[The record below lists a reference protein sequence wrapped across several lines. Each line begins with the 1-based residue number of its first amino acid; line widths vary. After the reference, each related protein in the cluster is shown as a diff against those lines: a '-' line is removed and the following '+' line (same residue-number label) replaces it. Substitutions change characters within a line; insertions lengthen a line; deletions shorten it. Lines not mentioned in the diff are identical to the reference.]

1 MSKDSPKKI
10 VDISFRK
17 DGRIYAFYTGN
28 FVLNKGDKV
37 IVEAIEGIELG
48 TVCSKPRLRDASMP
62 ARPIKKVFRL
72 ATAEDIKKKQKNE
85 RIESEAMQFCKEQI
99 EKKKVPMNL
108 IGVELSFDMSRL
120 TFFYISTIRVDFRE
134 LVKELVK
141 KFNTH
146 VEMKQIGAR
155 DLAGKL
161 GGIGHCG
168 RQLCCSLF
176 LSNFDPITIRMAK
189 DQDLSLN
196 PEKISGM
203 CGRLMCCLAFE
214 YDTYAEM
221 KKTIKAQ
228 RPKDKMNIN

>member
-17 DGRIYAFYTGN
+17 DGRIYEFYTGN

-37 IVEAIEGIELG
+37 IVEAIEGVEMG

-62 ARPIKKVFRL
+62 DRPIKKIFRL
-72 ATAEDIKKKQKNE
+72 ATAEDIEKKKKNE
-85 RIESEAMQFCKEQI
+85 RIEEEATQFCKEKI
-99 EKKKVPMNL
+99 ESKKIAMNL
-108 IGVELSFDMSRL
+108 IAVELSFDMSRL
-120 TFFYISTIRVDFRE
+120 TFFYISTVRVDFRE
-134 LVKELVK
+134 LVKELVQ

-146 VEMKQIGAR
+146 VEMKQIGTR
-155 DLAGKL
+155 DLAGML

-176 LSNFDPITIRMAK
+176 LSNFDPISIRMAK

-196 PEKISGM
+196 PEKISGI

-214 YDTYAEM
+214 YDTYAAM
-221 KKTIKAQ
+221 KKKLTGK
-228 RPKDKMNIN
+228 

>member
-17 DGRIYAFYTGN
+17 DGRIYEFYTGN

-37 IVEAIEGIELG
+37 IVEAIEGVELG

-62 ARPIKKVFRL
+62 DRPIKKIFRL
-72 ATAEDIKKKQKNE
+72 ATAEDIEKKKKNQRTE
-85 RIESEAMQFCKEQI
+85 EEAMQFCKEKI
-99 EKKKVPMNL
+99 ESKKIPMNL
-108 IGVELSFDMSRL
+108 IAVELSFDMRRL
-120 TFFYISTIRVDFRE
+120 TFFYISTVRVDFRE
-134 LVKELVK
+134 LVKELVQ

-146 VEMKQIGAR
+146 VEMKQIGTR
-155 DLAGKL
+155 DLAGML

-176 LSNFDPITIRMAK
+176 LSNFDPISIRMAK
-189 DQDLSLN
+189 HQDLSLN
-196 PEKISGM
+196 PEKISGI

-221 KKTIKAQ
+221 KKNSRGNNGQK
-228 RPKDKMNIN
+228 

>member
-48 TVCSKPRLRDASMP
+48 TVCSTPRLRDASMP

-108 IGVELSFDMSRL
+108 IAVELSFDMSRL

-134 LVKELVK
+134 LVKELVQ

-176 LSNFDPITIRMAK
+176 LSNFDPITIKMAK
-189 DQDLSLN
+189 NQDLSLN

-221 KKTIKAQ
+221 KKTIKPQ